1 MPINGCGRRKII
13 IMKSTKILW
22 SVIVCLVLSLSVS
35 ILANIGIIN
44 LSTIFKSSITTE
56 NVEKVLQLSDIE
68 MTLDREWSLP
78 KSSAVVKLDFKVK
91 NISKEPQTIYQTNL
105 SIFDYLVSNYDVVDK
120 ANRDN
125 FKTVYLAGNLSE
137 AKSRYV
143 YELPKLEFSSYIIE
157 LFGVNYT
164 GISNEYIHYNGA
176 VKPEELPKNI
186 FTGFGLV
193 WDGDSLDTCTGNLG
207 NYLKFNNPHKLSSYI
222 ACGIPVIVWKEAAI
236 SDFVTENKIGFSIQN
251 LKEIDSIL
259 KYLSYDDYIKMKGNV
274 LSIRENIITGS
285 YLKNTVLEIEEE

>member
-105 SIFDYLVSNYDVVDK
+105 SIFDYNECRYDVSTTFNSRRNPLLFSETIEVPQGELYNIGYSDNIESVGIQVFVDK
-120 ANRDN
+120 IRSIKCKYRT
-125 FKTVYLAGNLSE
+125 FEEMIKVRERLAESPSE
-137 AKSRYV
+137 
-143 YELPKLEFSSYIIE
+143 F
-157 LFGVNYT
+157 
-164 GISNEYIHYNGA
+164 
-176 VKPEELPKNI
+176 KNI
-186 FTGFGLV
+186 SKT
-193 WDGDSLDTCTGNLG
+193 
-207 NYLKFNNPHKLSSYI
+207 K
-222 ACGIPVIVWKEAAI
+222 
-236 SDFVTENKIGFSIQN
+236 
-251 LKEIDSIL
+251 
-259 KYLSYDDYIKMKGNV
+259 
-274 LSIRENIITGS
+274 
-285 YLKNTVLEIEEE
+285 IEEVAPEVVF